1 MTTRFVEV
9 PADAIRQRLAAAGF
23 ELMEGASS
31 EEVYLR
37 IHDKDDRYAIKVYSS
52 IQRGA
57 QRARKC
63 GADAIRVVALFQP
76 QDKVYPLFKS
86 ARVYR
91 TGTVEAV
98 LERVMERARAAY
110 ARCNEHRKENQR

>member
-1 MTTRFVEV
+1 VTSRFVEV
-9 PADAIRQRLAAAGF
+9 PASAIRERLAAAGF
-23 ELMEGASS
+23 ELMESTSG

-57 QRARKC
+57 SRARKC

-76 QDKVYPLFKS
+76 QNKVYPLFKS

-91 TGTVEAV
+91 TGSVEAV
-98 LERVMERARAAY
+98 LERMLERAREGY
-110 ARCNEHRKENQR
+110 ARCNEHRKERQ